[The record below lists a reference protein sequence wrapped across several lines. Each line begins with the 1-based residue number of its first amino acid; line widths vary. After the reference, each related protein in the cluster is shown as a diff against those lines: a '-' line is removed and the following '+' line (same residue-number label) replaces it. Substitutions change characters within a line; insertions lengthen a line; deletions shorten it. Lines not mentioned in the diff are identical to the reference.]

1 METTA
6 GTVIMILIA
15 VALSVLLF
23 IFLYKTVKLQLFVL
37 GTVGG
42 FFAGTLLYGA
52 ILSASGYSEIIWL

>member
-1 METTA
+1 
-6 GTVIMILIA
+6 MILIA